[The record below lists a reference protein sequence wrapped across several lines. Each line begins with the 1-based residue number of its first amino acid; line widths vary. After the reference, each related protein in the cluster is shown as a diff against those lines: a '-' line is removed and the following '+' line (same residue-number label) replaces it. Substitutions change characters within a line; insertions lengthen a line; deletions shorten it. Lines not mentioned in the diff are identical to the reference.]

1 MSLGSKVLTKL
12 EMGIL
17 KFLPF
22 WLLLHLI
29 SYIDVECAQIKCKIG
44 VERYHNGDCV
54 KCTCSEGDGLSI
66 SQMLSRDVTMCPPCS
81 PCSVDEFSGP
91 KTDHLCVN
99 CSTSC
104 EIQNRV
110 TVRQCDGKNDAI
122 CGQCLQGF
130 SEDEHN
136 ICLSMDEHGRRRR
149 KQLKEEDH
157 TVYFVFAGI
166 AIPAMLCVICYCCLR
181 NKIGSWRRGSA
192 KQCTNPRD
200 CKAHLVYTI
209 NESSVKMTTYDPCD
223 SKMDR
228 KTLIGN
234 EES

>member
-1 MSLGSKVLTKL
+1 
-12 EMGIL
+12 MGNL
-17 KFLPF
+17 KFLF
-22 WLLLHLI
+22 VFLLLQLI

-54 KCTCSEGDGLSI
+54 RCTCSKGNGLRI
-66 SQMLSRDVTMCPPCS
+66 SQMLSGDVTMCPPCS
-81 PCSVDEFSGP
+81 PCSAGEFSGP
-91 KTDHLCVN
+91 ETGHLCVN
-99 CSTSC
+99 CSISC

-110 TVRQCDGKNDAI
+110 IVRQCDGEKDVI

-130 SEDEHN
+130 KAAEHN
-136 ICLSMDEHGRRRR
+136 VCLSMDEHGRGRR

-157 TVYFVFAGI
+157 TVYFVLISI
-166 AIPAMLCVICYCCLR
+166 AIPAWICVICYCCLR
-181 NKIGSWRRGSA
+181 NKIGSWRRRSA
-192 KQCTNPRD
+192 KQCTNPRH

-223 SKMDR
+223 SKTDR

>member
-1 MSLGSKVLTKL
+1 MES
-12 EMGIL
+12 L
-17 KFLPF
+17 KFLSF
-22 WLLLHLI
+22 LLLFQLI
-29 SYIDVECAQIKCKIG
+29 FYSDVDCAQIKCKIS

-54 KCTCSEGDGLSI
+54 RCTCSKGNGLRI
-66 SQMLSRDVTMCPPCS
+66 SQMLSGDGTMCPPCS
-81 PCSVDEFSGP
+81 PCSVGEFSGP
-91 KTDHLCVN
+91 ETDNLCVN

-110 TVRQCDGKNDAI
+110 TVRQCDGEKNVI

-130 SEDEHN
+130 MEDEHN
-136 ICLSMDEHGRRRR
+136 VCLSIDEHGRRRR

-157 TVYFVFAGI
+157 TVYFVLAGI
-166 AIPAMLCVICYCCLR
+166 VIPAWICVICYCCLR

-192 KQCTNPRD
+192 KQCTYSRD

-209 NESSVKMTTYDPCD
+209 NESSIKMTTFDPCD

-228 KTLIGN
+228 NTLIGR
-234 EES
+234 